1 MSLSKP
7 NTKHPFYKW
16 EILAFLWVAFFLN
29 QADRQIFNV
38 LLTSIKADLLLSD
51 AQMGF
56 IATTF
61 NFAFAT
67 LVPISGLLGD
77 RISKRNILVFS
88 ILLWSIAT
96 MCTGF
101 SSSMLMF
108 IIFRSLATGVGEA
121 LFGPAYVS
129 TIASYH
135 KETRALAMSIHQT
148 SYYIGVI
155 ASSVIAT
162 YVASL
167 WGWRMAFVVFGAVGV
182 FWGLLMLL
190 RMRDKPRLVDLE
202 NTENKPLEVE
212 KIPIRESLG
221 ALFSAPTAII
231 LVVGFSGLIFV
242 LTGFLTW
249 MPTYLEQNLGFSL
262 ESAAFNATFWTH
274 AFAFVGIVIAGRLS
288 DKLSKIKH
296 SYRIL
301 LQALGLLSAIPFIVV
316 MGSATQVWLIYIG
329 LAGFGFTRAFFDANT
344 YAVMYDVIPE
354 KHRASASGIM
364 CMIGF
369 GIGSLSS
376 WILGALKPII
386 GLSMGISLLACVWL
400 PCSLLLIGAYKFTYE
415 RDYQKAQEID
425 SKDKNRLAN

>member
-1 MSLSKP
+1 
-7 NTKHPFYKW
+7 
-16 EILAFLWVAFFLN
+16 
-29 QADRQIFNV
+29 
-38 LLTSIKADLLLSD
+38 
-51 AQMGF
+51 
-56 IATTF
+56 
-61 NFAFAT
+61 
-67 LVPISGLLGD
+67 
-77 RISKRNILVFS
+77 
-88 ILLWSIAT
+88 
-96 MCTGF
+96 
-101 SSSMLMF
+101 MF
-108 IIFRSLATGVGEA
+108 IIFRSLATGMGEA

-135 KETRALAMSIHQT
+135 KQTRALAMSIHQT

-162 YVASL
+162 YVASM
-167 WGWRMAFVVFGAVGV
+167 WGWRAAFLVFGSVGV
-182 FWGLLMLL
+182 IWGLLMLL
-190 RMRDKPRLVDLE
+190 RMRDKPRLADLQSAE
-202 NTENKPLEVE
+202 NVPTQAE

-249 MPTYLEQNLGFSL
+249 MPAYLEQNHGFSL

-274 AFAFVGIVIAGRLS
+274 AFAFVGIIIAGRLS
-288 DKLSKIKH
+288 DKLSTIKH

-301 LQALGLLSAIPFIVV
+301 LQAIGLLSAIPFIIM
-316 MGSATQVWLIYIG
+316 MGSAKEVWLIYVG

-364 CMIGF
+364 CMLGF

-400 PCSLLLIGAYKFTYE
+400 PCSILLMLAYKFTYE

-425 SKDKNRLAN
+425 ANDANRLAS

>member
-1 MSLSKP
+1 MSITKP
-7 NTKHPFYKW
+7 NTNHPFYKW

-38 LLTSIKADLLLSD
+38 LLTSIKADLLLTD

-61 NFAFAT
+61 NFAFAL

-108 IIFRSLATGVGEA
+108 IIFRSLATGMGEA

-135 KETRALAMSIHQT
+135 KQTRALAMSIHQT

-162 YVASL
+162 YVASM
-167 WGWRMAFVVFGAVGV
+167 WGWRAAFLVFGSVGV
-182 FWGLLMLL
+182 IWGLLMLL
-190 RMRDKPRLVDLE
+190 RMRDKPRLADLQSAE
-202 NTENKPLEVE
+202 NVPTQAE

-231 LVVGFSGLIFV
+231 LVIGFSGLIFV

-249 MPTYLEQNLGFSL
+249 MPAYLEQNHGFSL

-274 AFAFVGIVIAGRLS
+274 AFAFVGIIIAGRLS
-288 DKLSKIKH
+288 DKLSTIKH

-301 LQALGLLSAIPFIVV
+301 LQAIGLLSAIPFIIM
-316 MGSATQVWLIYIG
+316 MGSAKEVWLIYVG

-364 CMIGF
+364 CMLGF

-376 WILGALKPII
+376 WILGALNPII

-400 PCSLLLIGAYKFTYE
+400 PCSILLMLAYKFTYE

-425 SKDKNRLAN
+425 ANDANRLAS

>member
-1 MSLSKP
+1 
-7 NTKHPFYKW
+7 
-16 EILAFLWVAFFLN
+16 
-29 QADRQIFNV
+29 
-38 LLTSIKADLLLSD
+38 
-51 AQMGF
+51 
-56 IATTF
+56 
-61 NFAFAT
+61 
-67 LVPISGLLGD
+67 
-77 RISKRNILVFS
+77 
-88 ILLWSIAT
+88 
-96 MCTGF
+96 
-101 SSSMLMF
+101 
-108 IIFRSLATGVGEA
+108 
-121 LFGPAYVS
+121 
-129 TIASYH
+129 
-135 KETRALAMSIHQT
+135 
-148 SYYIGVI
+148 
-155 ASSVIAT
+155 VIAT

-190 RMRDKPRLVDLE
+190 RMRDKPRVVDLE
-202 NTENKPLEVE
+202 NTENKPIELE
-212 KIPIRESLG
+212 KIPIKESLG

-274 AFAFVGIVIAGRLS
+274 AFAFIGIVIAGRLS

-301 LQALGLLSAIPFIVV
+301 LQALGLFSAIPFIVI
-316 MGSATQVWLIYIG
+316 MGSATQLWLVYIG

-376 WILGALKPII
+376 WILGALKSII
-386 GLSMGISLLACVWL
+386 GLSAGISLLACVWL
-400 PCSLLLIGAYKFTYE
+400 PCSLLLMYAYKFTYE

-425 SKDKNRLAN
+425 SKDANRLAN

>member
-1 MSLSKP
+1 MSITKP
-7 NTKHPFYKW
+7 NTNHPFYKW

-38 LLTSIKADLLLSD
+38 LLTSIKADLLLTD

-61 NFAFAT
+61 NFAFAL

-108 IIFRSLATGVGEA
+108 IIFRSLATGMGEA

-135 KETRALAMSIHQT
+135 KQTRALAMSIHQT

-162 YVASL
+162 YVASM
-167 WGWRMAFVVFGAVGV
+167 WGWRAAFLVFGSVGV
-182 FWGLLMLL
+182 IWGLLMLL
-190 RMRDKPRLVDLE
+190 RMRDKPRLADLQSAE
-202 NTENKPLEVE
+202 NVPTQAE

-249 MPTYLEQNLGFSL
+249 MPAYLEQNHGFSL

-274 AFAFVGIVIAGRLS
+274 AFAFVGIIIAGRLS
-288 DKLSKIKH
+288 DKLSTIKH

-301 LQALGLLSAIPFIVV
+301 LQAIGLLSAIPFIIM
-316 MGSATQVWLIYIG
+316 MGSAKEVWLIYVG

-364 CMIGF
+364 CMLGF

-400 PCSLLLIGAYKFTYE
+400 PCSILLMLAYKFTYE

-425 SKDKNRLAN
+425 ANDANRLAS